1 MPEKSA
7 TRSSSL
13 GMTGV
18 SLLAFMLGCINI
30 ASYAADY
37 VFDGNWVG
45 KGYTSGDA
53 ECPSFDVYMSVAGHH
68 VEARLR
74 DTGYEHDIELS
85 FDLSDSGE
93 FSGSFATESGYRV
106 RITGSIKGKRFQGDL
121 RHSVCRGTWYAERER
136 DKTPAPATVATQ
148 AKLAPTATAAPS
160 LAAPSLTEQLRALRD
175 LKQKKLIDQ
184 PTYERRQKALLDLLL
199 KDSITTEPKTEPV
212 KRPKN
217 LWKDNDFGQYY
228 ALIIANNN
236 YEHMP
241 GLSAAVPDGLA
252 VAQVLRDLYGFQTEL
267 LIDAS
272 RYEIISAMAEFRG
285 RLGATD
291 NFLIYYAGHG
301 LLDEEADR
309 GYWIPID
316 GELDNPSNWVANSD
330 ITSAIRAMNAKHII
344 LVVDSCYSGTLTRD
358 IKTKLPSSQDD
369 LAWLQ
374 RISGKVA
381 RTVLTSGG
389 LEPVVD
395 SGDGNHSVFAKAFL
409 DVLRENT
416 GMIDGQTVFSR
427 LKRPVIVNAAQTP
440 EYSDL
445 RFAGHDGGDFI
456 FVRQ

>member
-1 MPEKSA
+1 MP
-7 TRSSSL
+7 
-13 GMTGV
+13 GFW
-18 SLLAFMLGCINI
+18 LLAFMLGCIDI
-30 ASYAADY
+30 ASYAAEY
-37 VFDGNWVG
+37 EFDGNWVG
-45 KGYTSGDA
+45 KGYTTGDV
-53 ECPSFDVYMSVAGHH
+53 ECPNFDVYMSVAGHH

-85 FDLSDSGE
+85 FDLGDSGKFSDS
-93 FSGSFATESGYRV
+93 FQTESGYRV
-106 RITGSIKGKRFQGDL
+106 RITGAIKGERFEGHL
-121 RHSVCRGTWYAERER
+121 RHTVCRGPWYAQREP
-136 DKTPAPATVATQ
+136 DKPPATVATQ
-148 AKLAPTATAAPS
+148 TKPAPTATAAPS

-175 LKQKKLIDQ
+175 LKQKKLIDR

-212 KRPKN
+212 KRPKYS
-217 LWKDNDFGQYY
+217 WKDNDFGQYY

-236 YEHMP
+236 YTYIP
-241 GLSAAVPDGLA
+241 GLTAAVPDGLA
-252 VAQVLRDLYGFQTEL
+252 VAQVLRDLYGFQTEI

-285 RLGATD
+285 RLGAND

-301 LLDEEADR
+301 LLDREADR

-330 ITSAIRAMNAKHII
+330 ITSAIRAMSAKHII

-358 IKTKLPSSQDD
+358 IKTTLPSSQDD

-395 SGDGNHSVFAKAFL
+395 SGGGNHSVFAKAFL

-456 FVRQ
+456 FVRR

>member
-1 MPEKSA
+1 MMPEKSD
-7 TRSSSL
+7 TRSRSAGIS
-13 GMTGV
+13 GF
-18 SLLAFMLGCINI
+18 SLLAFILGCINI
-30 ASYAADY
+30 ASYAAEY

-45 KGYTSGDA
+45 KGYTSGDV
-53 ECPSFDVYMSVAGHH
+53 ECPDFEVYMSVAGHH

-74 DTGYEHDIELS
+74 DTGNEHHIELS
-85 FDLSDSGE
+85 FDLDDSGTFSDS
-93 FSGSFATESGYRV
+93 FVTESGYIV
-106 RITGSIKGKRFQGDL
+106 RITGSIKGERFQGHL
-121 RHSVCRGTWYAERER
+121 RQTACRGTWYAERER
-136 DKTPAPATVATQ
+136 DKTPTPATVATQ
-148 AKLAPTATAAPS
+148 TKLEPTAT
-160 LAAPSLTEQLRALRD
+160 AAPSLTEQLRALRD
-175 LKQKKLIDQ
+175 LKQKKLIDH

-212 KRPKN
+212 KLSKEF
-217 LWKDNDFGQYY
+217 WKDNDFGQYY

-236 YEHMP
+236 YKYMP
-241 GLSAAVPDGLA
+241 ELLAAVPDGLA
-252 VAQVLRDLYGFQTEL
+252 IAQVLRDLYGFQTEI

-272 RYEIISAMAEFRG
+272 RYDIISAMTEFRG
-285 RLGATD
+285 RLDAKD

-301 LLDEEADR
+301 VLDEEADR

-358 IKTKLPSSQDD
+358 IKTKLSSSQEN

-374 RISGKVA
+374 RISKKVA

-395 SGDGNHSVFAKAFL
+395 SGGGNHSVFAEAFL

-427 LKRPVIVNAAQTP
+427 LKRPVVVNAAQTP

>member
-1 MPEKSA
+1 MMPEKSA
-7 TRSSSL
+7 TRSSSVRI
-13 GMTGV
+13 TGF

-30 ASYAADY
+30 ASYATEY

-53 ECPSFDVYMSVAGHH
+53 ECPSFEVYMSIAGHH

-85 FDLSDSGE
+85 FDLDDSGK
-93 FSGSFATESGYRV
+93 FSGSFPTESGYRV

-121 RHSVCRGTWYAERER
+121 RHAICRGTWYAERER
-136 DKTPAPATVATQ
+136 EKTPTPATVATQ
-148 AKLAPTATAAPS
+148 TKLVPTAT
-160 LAAPSLTEQLRALRD
+160 AAPSLTEQLRALRD
-175 LKQKKLIDQ
+175 LKQKKLIDR
-184 PTYERRQKALLDLLL
+184 PTYDRRQKALLDLLL
-199 KDSITTEPKTEPV
+199 KDSITTEPKTKPV
-212 KRPKN
+212 KQPN
-217 LWKDNDFGQYY
+217 VLWKDNDFGQYY

-236 YEHMP
+236 YRYMP

-252 VAQVLRDLYGFQTEL
+252 VAQVLRDLYGFKTEL

-272 RYEIISAMAEFRG
+272 RYEIISAMTEFRG
-285 RLGATD
+285 RLGAKD
-291 NFLIYYAGHG
+291 NLLIYYAGHG
-301 LLDEEADR
+301 LLDEEAGR

-369 LAWLQ
+369 LAWFQ

-395 SGDGNHSVFAKAFL
+395 SGGGDHSVFAKAFL
-409 DVLRENT
+409 NVLRQNT

-427 LKRPVIVNAAQTP
+427 LKRPVTVNAAQTP

-445 RFAGHDGGDFI
+445 RLAGHDGGDFI

>member
-1 MPEKSA
+1 MPKKSVA
-7 TRSSSL
+7 RLRSV
-13 GMTGV
+13 GMPGF
-18 SLLAFMLGCINI
+18 SLLAFMLGFINI

-45 KGYTSGDA
+45 KGYTTGDA
-53 ECPSFDVYMSVAGHH
+53 ECPNFDVYFSVAGHH

-106 RITGSIKGKRFQGDL
+106 RITGSIKGERFQGDL
-121 RHSVCRGTWYAERER
+121 RHTVCRGTWYAQREQ
-136 DKTPAPATVATQ
+136 DKAPAPATVATQ
-148 AKLAPTATAAPS
+148 TKPEPTATVAPS

-175 LKQKKLIDQ
+175 LKQKNLIDRS
-184 PTYERRQKALLDLLL
+184 TYERRQAALLDLLL
-199 KDSITTEPKTEPV
+199 KDSVTTEPKTEPV
-212 KRPKN
+212 KRPKYS
-217 LWKDNDFGQYY
+217 WKDNDFGQYY

-236 YEHMP
+236 YTYIP

-252 VAQVLRDLYGFQTEL
+252 VAQVLRNLYGFQTEI

-285 RLGATD
+285 RLGAKD

-316 GELDNPSNWVANSD
+316 GELGNPSNWVANSD

-358 IKTKLPSSQDD
+358 LKTTLSSSQDD

-395 SGDGNHSVFAKAFL
+395 SGGGNHSAFAKAFL